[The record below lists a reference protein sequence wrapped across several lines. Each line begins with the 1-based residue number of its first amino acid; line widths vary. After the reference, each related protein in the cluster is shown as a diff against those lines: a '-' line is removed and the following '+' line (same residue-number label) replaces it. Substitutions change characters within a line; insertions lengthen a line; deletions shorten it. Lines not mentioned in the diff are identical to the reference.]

1 MACCAR
7 DARFSHCCIYDP
19 WLDGVG
25 PHRHPLPDADYQ
37 GKFFP
42 ALKKLALWSCG
53 ASPLQESCGANWDSI
68 LAKAGPIAI
77 KHHEE
82 NAGHFAQTDAPVVFE
97 KGPLSPIYAA
107 LVSKADQSSD
117 SEALLKRYLEQTVA
131 ELNLK

>member
-1 MACCAR
+1 M
-7 DARFSHCCIYDP
+7 
-19 WLDGVG
+19 G

-37 GKFFP
+37 GKFSP
-42 ALKKLALWSCG
+42 SLKRLALWSCG
-53 ASPLQESCGANWDSI
+53 ASPLQESCGANWDST
-68 LAKAGPIAI
+68 LAKAGTAAVR
-77 KHHEE
+77 HHEE

-117 SEALLKRYLEQTVA
+117 SEALLKKCLEQTVA